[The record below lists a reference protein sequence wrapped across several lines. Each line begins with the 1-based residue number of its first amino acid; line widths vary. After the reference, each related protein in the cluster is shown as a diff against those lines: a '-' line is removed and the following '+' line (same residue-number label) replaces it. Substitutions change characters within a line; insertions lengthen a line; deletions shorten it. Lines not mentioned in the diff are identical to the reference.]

1 MSLRQLLSR
10 RPDPLHIGWSVG
22 TLGVSLLLNTFNA
35 AVLFFLV
42 TALKIDPF
50 IAGGLITGSKLYDAF
65 TDPLMGTIS
74 DRTRSRWGRR
84 RPYLLLGGITS
95 GLAFAALFAIPPDLE
110 PTTLYV
116 AVGVALVVLA
126 TAYTIFNV
134 PYLAMPAEMTVDYHE
149 RSVMMSYRVFLI
161 AIGTFL
167 SLSGVPALLA
177 WAQASLGYSPAEAHR
192 LMGVIVG
199 TAMAVAMVG
208 SFFGTRGARATE
220 RTPDSLTA
228 GQRLRLMLNNRP
240 FLLFLGIK
248 LTSLFSLASIT
259 ATQFFFVVYVM
270 QQSVGI
276 AAIFGTAQLLGQ
288 FIGIPAW
295 LALAKQRGK
304 TWVLIWSTVGMAVMA
319 LTWLAAGPDEPLW
332 VYGARGVLLGLAS
345 AGNILGTQAILPD
358 IMEYDYR
365 RTGLR
370 REGVFAG
377 MASFIE
383 KTAGA
388 LTGVVI
394 GGFLSAMD
402 FDKAVPPGQQPDSA
416 LFAIMACTSLIPLS
430 MHLAKLALLWFY
442 DLSAEKL
449 QATVRVT

>member
-1 MSLRQLLSR
+1 M
-10 RPDPLHIGWSVG
+10 GSV
-22 TLGVSLLLNTFNA
+22 
-35 AVLFFLV
+35 
-42 TALKIDPF
+42 
-50 IAGGLITGSKLYDAF
+50 
-65 TDPLMGTIS
+65 S
-74 DRTRSRWGRR
+74 DRTCSRWGRR

-110 PTTLYV
+110 PVPLYV
-116 AVGVALVVLA
+116 AVGAALLLLS

-134 PYLAMPAEMTVDYHE
+134 PYLAMPAEMIDDYHE

-177 WAQASLGYSPAEAHR
+177 WAQATLGHSPAEAHR
-192 LMGVIVG
+192 LMGAVVG
-199 TAMAVAMVG
+199 LTMAVAMVA

-220 RTPDSLTA
+220 RVPDGLTA
-228 GQRLRLMLNNRP
+228 ARRLRLMFDNRP
-240 FLLFLGIK
+240 FVLYLGIK

-276 AAIFGTAQLLGQ
+276 AAIFGATQLVGQ
-288 FIGIPAW
+288 MIGIPPW
-295 LALAKQRGK
+295 LSLAKSRGK
-304 TWVLIWSTVGMAVMA
+304 TWVLVWSTAGMAA
-319 LTWLAAGPDEPLW
+319 LSLTWLWSGPTEPLW

-358 IMEYDYR
+358 IMEYDHR

-377 MASFIE
+377 MASFVE
-383 KTAGA
+383 KAAGA

-394 GGFLSAMD
+394 GGFLTLMQ
-402 FDKAVPPGQQPDSA
+402 FDKGLPPGQQPESA
-416 LFAIMACTSLIPLS
+416 LFAIIACTSLIPLA
-430 MHLAKLALLWFY
+430 MHLCKLVLLRFY
-442 DLSAEKL
+442 DLGADKL
-449 QATVRVT
+449 RATVRIA